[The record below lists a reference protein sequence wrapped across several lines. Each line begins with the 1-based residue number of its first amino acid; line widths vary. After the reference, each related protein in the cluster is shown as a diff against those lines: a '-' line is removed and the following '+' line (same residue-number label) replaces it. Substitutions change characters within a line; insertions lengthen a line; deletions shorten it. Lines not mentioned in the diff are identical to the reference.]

1 MLQVRQPFSSQKESL
16 KMLRLN
22 QAFSVRGSPFVDI
35 PEACW
40 YPYSLEEKQS
50 KTSVGLKRTYLTHVP
65 KTKAMRKQT
74 KRETNLSGPSTIQM
88 AFLVLTHPLH
98 RSPHFFVGSYIART
112 QKSQYEHCFFC
123 FCHYLTSKLKTRFEL
138 VIRKYS
144 ILEILTLSL
153 GPSTLKVIPVGT
165 ILYNLPCCQIYL
177 I

>member
-1 MLQVRQPFSSQKESL
+1 M
-16 KMLRLN
+16 
-22 QAFSVRGSPFVDI
+22 
-35 PEACW
+35 
-40 YPYSLEEKQS
+40 
-50 KTSVGLKRTYLTHVP
+50 YLTHVS

-74 KRETNLSGPSTIQM
+74 KRETNLSGPSTVQM

-98 RSPHFFVGSYIART
+98 RSPHFFVGSYIAKT
-112 QKSQYEHCFFC
+112 QKSQYEQYEYVLFC
-123 FCHYLTSKLKTRFEL
+123 FCHYLTSKLKTKFEL

-153 GPSTLKVIPVGT
+153 APSSLKVIPMGT

>member
-1 MLQVRQPFSSQKESL
+1 MWEIS
-16 KMLRLN
+16 
-22 QAFSVRGSPFVDI
+22 SPFVDI

-40 YPYSLEEKQS
+40 YPYSLEEKRS
-50 KTSVGLKRTYLTHVP
+50 KTLVGLKRTYLTHVS

-74 KRETNLSGPSTIQM
+74 KKETNISGPSTIQT
-88 AFLVLTHPLH
+88 AFLVLTHPLD
-98 RSPHFFVGSYIART
+98 RSPHFFVGSYIAKT
-112 QKSQYEHCFFC
+112 QNLSMNIVLFC
-123 FCHYLTSKLKTRFEL
+123 FCHYLTSKSKTKFEL

-153 GPSTLKVIPVGT
+153 APSSLKVIPMGT